1 MSASDTQPKSSAGRW
16 LWRLLGLAW
25 RFRRLALLVLLCN
38 GLLVAFNLGGLGFVG
53 LGIDVL
59 RAALVP
65 SAPAAQWPG
74 GWRPPGEWSTYQ
86 TMMLVA
92 GLVLVTATLHA
103 ALKVFTAAASAWL
116 SQAMVIALRAE
127 VYDKLQRLSFR
138 FFDDH
143 DSSAIIGRVA
153 GDVQAVRAF
162 IDGVVL
168 KVLTVLL
175 SLGVYLLYMVSL
187 HGPLTAACLASSPL
201 LYVGALWFS
210 RSVRGLYA
218 RSSELGDRVIGV
230 LAENAQGMSVVKA
243 FAQEEAQREKFAA
256 ANEALREQKYEI
268 FRRLS
273 TYQPLMGFLTQLN
286 QLVLIG
292 YGGWLVIQGQLPLG
306 AGMFVFANLIQ
317 EFAGQVGQII
327 NIANTI
333 QSSLTAAERVFEV
346 LDAPVDIADATE
358 ARPLPRAHGS
368 IAFEDATFS
377 YVPGRPVLQHV
388 SFAIAPGERIGITG
402 PTGAGKSTLLALL
415 ARFYDVDTG
424 RVLLDGEDLRQ
435 WRVDDVR
442 RNVGLVFQESF
453 LFSNT
458 VAANIAFG
466 RPDATHDRIQAAAQ
480 MSAAE
485 EFIEALPERY
495 HNVVGEHGVTLSGGQ
510 RQRLALARALLVD
523 PPILLLDDATAA
535 VDAQTEAAIREAL
548 AADAVQRTVIQVSG
562 RVSTLQHVDRVL
574 VLDAGR
580 IVQTGRPRE
589 LLRQPGLFQTMARLQ
604 ADAMV
609 EDPVEEPPA

>member
-1 MSASDTQPKSSAGRW
+1 MSVVAAQPKPSTGRW
-16 LWRLLGLAW
+16 VWRLLQLAW
-25 RFRRLALLVLLCN
+25 RFRRLAGLVLLCN

-65 SAPAAQWPG
+65 SAPAAHWPA
-74 GWRPPGEWSTYQ
+74 GWSPPASWTTLQ
-86 TMMLVA
+86 TMWLVS
-92 GLVLVTATLHA
+92 GLVLATATLHA
-103 ALKVFTAAASAWL
+103 GLKVFTAAASAWL

-175 SLGVYLLYMVSL
+175 SLGVALVYMVAL
-187 HGPLTAACLASSPL
+187 HGPLTAACLATSPL
-201 LYVGALWFS
+201 LIVGALWFS

-218 RSSELGDRVIGV
+218 RSSELGDRVISV

-243 FAQEEAQREKFAA
+243 FAQESAQREKFAA
-256 ANEALREQKYEI
+256 ANEALRDQKSEI

-273 TYQPLMGFLTQLN
+273 TYQPLMGLLTQVN

-292 YGGWLVIQGQLPLG
+292 YGGWLVVRGELPLG

-346 LDAPVDIADATE
+346 LDAPVEITDAAD
-358 ARPLPRAHGS
+358 ARPLPRAQGA
-368 IAFEDATFS
+368 IVFEDVSFG
-377 YVPGRPVLQHV
+377 YVPDRPVLQHI
-388 SFAIAPGERIGITG
+388 SFSIAPGERIGITG

-415 ARFYDVDTG
+415 ARFYDVDAG
-424 RVLLDGEDLRQ
+424 RVLLDGADLRS
-435 WRVDDVR
+435 WRLNDVR
-442 RNVGLVFQESF
+442 RNLGLVFQESF
-453 LFSNT
+453 LFSNS

-466 RPDATHDRIQAAAQ
+466 DPTATQARIEAAAEL
-480 MSAAE
+480 SAAA
-485 EFIEALPERY
+485 EFIAALPDRY
-495 HNVVGEHGVTLSGGQ
+495 DNLVGEHGVTLSGGQ

-535 VDAQTEAAIREAL
+535 VDAGTESAIREAL
-548 AADAVQRTVIQVSG
+548 AAEATRRTVIQVSG
-562 RVSTLQHVDRVL
+562 RVSTLQHVDRIL
-574 VLDAGR
+574 VLEGGR
-580 IVQTGRPRE
+580 IVQTGTPQE
-589 LLRQPGLFQTMARLQ
+589 LLREPGLFQTMARLQ
-604 ADAMV
+604 ADAMLDDAA
-609 EDPVEEPPA
+609 EGSPA